1 MKNNGFKILTIVVST
16 CFLNQTIFA
25 NENNDYQ
32 ENYSEE
38 ISPEVLKNFIDV
50 YQIIKNN
57 YVEKVDNEKLIHD
70 AMKGMVNNLDPHSQ
84 FMDKEERDFLINN
97 INGEFA
103 GIGIE
108 YQKVEK
114 GIKII
119 SPIEGTPAYKA
130 GIKSGDF
137 IFKINEEL
145 ISSFKSVE
153 DAMKLLKGKAG
164 EEISLSALRDKKEIQ
179 FKMKK
184 EIIKVKS
191 IKSKIISNDFGYA
204 RISAFQKD
212 TATELHKSLSEM
224 LNKRKL
230 NGIILDLRGN
240 PGGLLDE
247 AIKVSDLFLDEVVV
261 VFTKDRSSKIKLYK
275 ATNGQIIKNMPIV
288 VLVDGGSASASEIVA
303 GALQDHKR
311 AIIIGSKTFGKG
323 SVQTIIEFEDG
334 NAMKLT
340 TSRYY
345 TPSGESIQ
353 AKGIVPDIHIDELS
367 VKLKTPVKRV
377 SEKDLSG
384 HINNEKNKKDD
395 TSLNDIDPE
404 KDYYLYEAV
413 NTLKIISL
421 SKQ

>member
-1 MKNNGFKILTIVVST
+1 MNNKALKTFAIALSASLLSQIT
-16 CFLNQTIFA
+16 FA
-25 NENNDYQ
+25 NENVFERNEQ
-32 ENYSEE
+32 SEE

-57 YVEKVDNEKLIHD
+57 YVDKVDNQKLIYD

-84 FMDKEERDFLINN
+84 FLDKEEREFLINN

-108 YQKVEK
+108 YQKIDK

-130 GIKSGDF
+130 GIKSGD
-137 IFKINEEL
+137 IIIKVNDKL
-145 ISSFKSVE
+145 ISTFKSVE
-153 DAMKLLKGKAG
+153 DAMKLLKGKVG
-164 EEISLSALRDKKEIQ
+164 EEISLTAIRDKKEVK
-179 FKMKK
+179 FDMKK
-184 EIIKVKS
+184 EIIKVNS
-191 IKSKIISNDFGYA
+191 VNSKIISKDFGYV
-204 RISAFQKD
+204 RVSAFQKD
-212 TATELHKSLSEM
+212 TSID
-224 LNKRKL
+224 LNKSIAEIL
-230 NGIILDLRGN
+230 NTKNINGLILDLRGN
-240 PGGLLDE
+240 PGGLLEE
-247 AIKVSDLFLDEVVV
+247 AIKVSDLFLDDVIV
-261 VFTKDRSSKIKLYK
+261 VFTKDRKDKKTLYK
-275 ATNGQIIKNMPIV
+275 SKYGQILKDIPMV
-288 VLVDGGSASASEIVA
+288 VLVDGGSASAAEIVA

-345 TPSGESIQ
+345 TPNGTSIQ
-353 AKGIVPDIHIDELS
+353 AKGIIPDIQIDEVS
-367 VKLKTPVKRV
+367 VKLKSPIKRV

-384 HINNEKNKKDD
+384 HINNEKEIKETEN
-395 TSLNDIDPE
+395 NNNIDPS

-413 NTLKIISL
+413 NTLKIMSL
-421 SKQ
+421 SKK